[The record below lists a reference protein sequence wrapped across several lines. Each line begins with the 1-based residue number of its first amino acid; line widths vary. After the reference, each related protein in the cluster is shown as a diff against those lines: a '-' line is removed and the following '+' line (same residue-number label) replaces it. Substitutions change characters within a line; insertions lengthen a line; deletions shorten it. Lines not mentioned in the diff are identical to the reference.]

1 MSALRVTL
9 LGSSIPDKKRLAEQ
23 LRSCDQTIHIFTPEA
38 LEVGGNEGP
47 TFLLGPNG
55 SHANDVNAERLMRS
69 DLDRLG
75 IYYQVLYGTADE
87 CLTQALQVIRSR
99 LVHQTDSPDARREV
113 PTEQPG
119 TENFRWVWTCDKCSD
134 PACEHQLLTGLLDRR
149 SGRTTE
155 LLP

>member
-9 LGSSIPDKKRLAEQ
+9 LGSSSSGKRRLTEQ
-23 LRSCDQTIHIFTPEA
+23 LRSCEQTIQIFTPEA
-38 LEVGGNEGP
+38 LKVGENEGL
-47 TFLLGPNG
+47 TFLLG
-55 SHANDVNAERLMRS
+55 ANNPDTTDAHAERLLRS
-69 DLDRLG
+69 GLDRYG
-75 IYYQVLYGTADE
+75 ISYLVLYGTTDE
-87 CLTQALQVIRSR
+87 RLLQALQVIRSR